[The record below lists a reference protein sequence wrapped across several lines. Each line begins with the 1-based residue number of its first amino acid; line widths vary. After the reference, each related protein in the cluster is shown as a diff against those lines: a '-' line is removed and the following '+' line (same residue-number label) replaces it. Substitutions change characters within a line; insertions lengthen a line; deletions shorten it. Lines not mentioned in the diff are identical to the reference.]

1 MAWPWCG
8 LAYCARQPII
18 HKFGGGNTSMINRRS
33 FLGLGTAATL
43 CAGAPG
49 FAKAGYWDEPERQL
63 AIHNLWTEE
72 YVDLVY
78 WVEGEYQAE
87 ALADFDYVMRDR
99 RNNAVSTM
107 FYELFDQL
115 FWLRKSLRTQAPIGL
130 VSGYRSP
137 ATNKTMSDASE
148 GVSRNSL
155 HTVGMAADIRIEGL
169 SSETIWQQAIDIKV
183 GGTGLYRDSKFVHI
197 DVGPRRKWIS

>member
-1 MAWPWCG
+1 
-8 LAYCARQPII
+8 
-18 HKFGGGNTSMINRRS
+18 MINRRT
-33 FLGLGTAATL
+33 FLGMGASAAL

-49 FAKAGYWDEPERQL
+49 IVKADYWDEPERQL

-78 WVEGEYQAE
+78 WVEGEYQAD
-87 ALADFDYVMRDR
+87 ALRDFDFVMRDR
-99 RNNAVSTM
+99 HNGAISTM

-137 ATNKTMSDASE
+137 ATNGRMSDASE

-155 HTVGMAADIRIEGL
+155 HTVGMAADIRIEGFEP
-169 SSETIWQQAIDIKV
+169 ETIWQQAIANKV
-183 GGTGLYRDSKFVHI
+183 GGTGLYGDSNFVHV
-197 DVGPRRKWIS
+197 DVGPQRKWVG